1 MTATVLTQAGDQL
14 GVFLPRLAGAI
25 VLAIAGFL
33 VAALLGRIVRRALIG
48 LGVDSAS
55 ARIGLPA
62 VLERAQLGDSLS
74 RLIGRAVR
82 LSIIVVVLF
91 ASLSLLGLGFLSQA
105 LNEAVLFIPRLLI
118 ALALVLIGVVAGGF
132 ARERIERTSV
142 QMDLPIAIAP
152 VAQAVIIVL
161 FGLTAALQVGIST
174 GPILLILTIGLIAIT
189 ATVALA
195 FGLGSREIARSL
207 SAARYARA
215 DFSVGETV
223 RVGELRG
230 RIERIDSAA
239 TVLRVGDDRIRVPNR
254 VLIEGVVTVEERAG
268 ESM

>member
-1 MTATVLTQAGDQL
+1 MLRRGLHTV
-14 GVFLPRLAGAI
+14 
-25 VLAIAGFL
+25 
-33 VAALLGRIVRRALIG
+33 
-48 LGVDSAS
+48 SA
-55 ARIGLPA
+55 GLPCIGWA
-62 VLERAQLGDSLS
+62 VSG
-74 RLIGRAVR
+74 
-82 LSIIVVVLF
+82 
-91 ASLSLLGLGFLSQA
+91 GLD
-105 LNEAVLFIPRLLI
+105 P
-118 ALALVLIGVVAGGF
+118 
-132 ARERIERTSV
+132 T
-142 QMDLPIAIAP
+142 
-152 VAQAVIIVL
+152 AQASDPRYS
-161 FGLTAALQVGIST
+161 AAHRRTRLN
-174 GPILLILTIGLIAIT
+174 PT

>member
-1 MTATVLTQAGDQL
+1 M
-14 GVFLPRLAGAI
+14 
-25 VLAIAGFL
+25 
-33 VAALLGRIVRRALIG
+33 
-48 LGVDSAS
+48 
-55 ARIGLPA
+55 
-62 VLERAQLGDSLS
+62 
-74 RLIGRAVR
+74 
-82 LSIIVVVLF
+82 
-91 ASLSLLGLGFLSQA
+91 
-105 LNEAVLFIPRLLI
+105 
-118 ALALVLIGVVAGGF
+118 LIGVVAGGF

-215 DFSVGETV
+215 DFSVERPSG
-223 RVGELRG
+223 RRAPRPDRADRQRG
-230 RIERIDSAA
+230 HGPARRRRPHPGPTA
-239 TVLRVGDDRIRVPNR
+239 R
-254 VLIEGVVTVEERAG
+254 
-268 ESM
+268 